1 MDVGYKIMRIFRVG
15 NSKLFF
21 IEESSSETNSVSVT
35 EEEREKI
42 LRIILKLISMEE
54 RIDVTVNDLADIKV
68 FDVEV

>member
-1 MDVGYKIMRIFRVG
+1 MRIFRVG

>member
-1 MDVGYKIMRIFRVG
+1 MRVFRVG

-21 IEESSSETNSVSVT
+21 IEESFSETNSVLVT

-54 RIDVTVNDLADIKV
+54 KIDVTVNDLADIKV
-68 FDVEV
+68 FDIEI